1 MKNYL
6 IGLLLGCTLFSQAQ
20 DKIIFEYD
28 AAGNQT
34 KRELCLSINC
44 TKVGKTKVP
53 QESLAPKE
61 ITALKE
67 EDLQKFSPEDVISY
81 YPNPVK
87 EELYLKWE
95 LVADRAVSGILLYGI
110 NGQVVKT
117 YDHLEKSNNLN
128 IPFFNY
134 PTGTYLVVLLYSG
147 GEQKTIKIVK

>member
-6 IGLLLGCTLFSQAQ
+6 LLLFLGLLLFTKAQAQ
-20 DKIIFEYD
+20 DKIVFEYD
-28 AAGNQT
+28 TAGNQT
-34 KRELCLSINC
+34 KRFLCLSANC
-44 TKVGKTKVP
+44 TTTSKTK
-53 QESLAPKE
+53 APKE
-61 ITALKE
+61 IAALQK

-95 LVADRAVSGILLYGI
+95 LIADKTVTSIYLYTL
-110 NGQVVKT
+110 NGQVLKT
-117 YDHLEKSNNLN
+117 YNNLEKTNALN

-134 PTGTYLVVLLYSG
+134 PTGTYLVVLVYNN

>member
-6 IGLLLGCTLFSQAQ
+6 LLLFVGFSFFAKAQ
-20 DKIIFEYD
+20 DKIIFDYD
-28 AAGNQT
+28 NAGNQI
-34 KRELCLSINC
+34 KRELCLSCNNPNY
-44 TKVGKTKVP
+44 KTA
-53 QESLAPKE
+53 SPKE
-61 ITALKE
+61 IVALKE

-95 LVADRAVSGILLYGI
+95 LVADKVVTSIQLYDL
-110 NGQVVKT
+110 NGRVLQN
-117 YDHLEKSNNLN
+117 YGNLDKSNNLN

-134 PTGTYLVVLLYSG
+134 PTGAYLVVLVYNG